1 MPRLRD
7 KYKYFKIA
15 GMIFIS
21 IIPTIVASYLFLNID
36 NKSSAELTLSS
47 LNTMG
52 TDYNRQINEWIEEI
66 IYDLNFLAYSES
78 VRSLKQCTVEGM
90 IDYMKVNKD
99 IYKEVYVL
107 DKDHNIIYGHEN
119 IFEDFTQK
127 PWIKNSLKGNVDT
140 SDVLFYR
147 NSAVMEI
154 AVPIF
159 DNKNVVGSICARV
172 KLDHL
177 NDIMENSILIDET
190 VKSYIVDKDGT
201 FITESR
207 FYPDAV
213 GKKKVDINRIKL
225 NIDYSRD
232 IPYTDYRGDQVYGIY
247 FDIPYNGWT
256 LIVEKDKEVVVKNK
270 DNIIKIGQYLTSF
283 EIVAIAIIQ
292 KLLNK
297 QVKSI
302 LGSDIDLDL
311 DDFNEN
317 DG

>member
-1 MPRLRD
+1 MMPTIRD
-7 KYKYFKIA
+7 KYKYLKIA
-15 GMIFIS
+15 GMIIIS
-21 IIPTIVASYLFLNID
+21 IIPTIFASYLFLNID
-36 NKSSAELTLSS
+36 NKSSAELTLST

-52 TDYNRQINEWIEEI
+52 TDYNRQINEWIEEV

-78 VRSLKQCTVEGM
+78 VRSLKQCNIEGP

-99 IYKEVYVL
+99 IYKEIHVF

-119 IFEDFTQK
+119 ILEDFTQK
-127 PWIKNSLKGNVDT
+127 TWIKNSLKGNVDT

-159 DNKNVVGSICARV
+159 DEKAIIGSICARV

-177 NDIMENSILIDET
+177 NVIMANSILIDET

-213 GKKKVDINRIKL
+213 GKKKVDIDRIKL
-225 NIDYSRD
+225 SIDYSRD

-292 KLLNK
+292 KLLNR
-297 QVKSI
+297 QVKSF

-311 DDFNEN
+311 DDLN
-317 DG
+317 DDD